1 MIKWLKE
8 FIEKLAKSN
17 EKNFGKE
24 KLDCCKLN
32 KDKKK

>member
-8 FIEKLAKSN
+8 FIEKLGKSN
-17 EKNFGKE
+17 EKNFGTE